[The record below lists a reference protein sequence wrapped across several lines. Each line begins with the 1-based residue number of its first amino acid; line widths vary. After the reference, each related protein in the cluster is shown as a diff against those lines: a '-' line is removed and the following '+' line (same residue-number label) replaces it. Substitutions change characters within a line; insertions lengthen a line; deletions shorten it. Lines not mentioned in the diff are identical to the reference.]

1 MGNYLKKMTKF
12 DFFLLCILRGGVQLM
27 TKLTIKGSKGTYNTG
42 NIVLSTSNLV
52 YVQLEMFF
60 NILIE

>member
-1 MGNYLKKMTKF
+1 
-12 DFFLLCILRGGVQLM
+12 M

-52 YVQLEMFF
+52 YVQLEVFF
-60 NILIE
+60 NILIEQASKWHKFSASFNDITTA